1 MSASSVPVRNLKE
14 IIEWAKA
21 KKRAAPY
28 ASFGNGFSGHLGF
41 ERFKRASHIE
51 MIHVTYKREA
61 SVGPTHGLEAN
72 PLPLAVLTPSGK
84 NTSRRRSWMQRHLA
98 KPQRRRV
105 VRVCA
110 RGHRQ

>member
-1 MSASSVPVRNLKE
+1 MSVSSVPVRNLKE

-21 KKRAAPY
+21 KKGAATY
-28 ASFGNGFSGHLGF
+28 ASFGNGFSGHLGL
-41 ERFKRASHIE
+41 ERFKRARDID
-51 MIHVTYKREA
+51 MIHMTYKREA
-61 SVGPTHGLEAN
+61 SVGPTHALEEN
-72 PLPLAVLTPSGK
+72 PLPLAVRTPSGK
-84 NTSRRRSWMQRHLA
+84 NTSRRRSLMQRQLA